1 MTVRLSSRMPR
12 RVVALALAVLALP
25 AFAAPWTPY
34 RAEYEVLRNGKP
46 MGRGGVTLIDHG
58 GDRWELRSVT
68 RGTEGL
74 AGLAGAEIL
83 ERSTLRVD
91 GDAFETVEYQLR
103 QEMAWKRRERSV
115 SVDVA
120 AGRITSRDRRG
131 EHAFTYQAGVLDRQ
145 SIVLA
150 LARDLAAGKRGDLT
164 YLMVDR
170 DEFGPE
176 RYRVGATE
184 TVRVPAG
191 SLEAV
196 RVERLRAGAE
206 ARTTVSWLGP
216 AQGYVPVR
224 VLQTEPDG
232 DSFEMRLI
240 SLQR

>member
-1 MTVRLSSRMPR
+1 MTGCFPSNLRAYVAAIALVASS
-12 RVVALALAVLALP
+12 LP
-25 AFAAPWTPY
+25 ALAAPWSQY

-46 MGRGGVTLIDHG
+46 MGRGEVTLADSG
-58 GDRWELRSVT
+58 NGRWELRSIT

-74 AGLAGAEIL
+74 AGLSGAEIS

-91 GDAFETVEYQLR
+91 GDAIETIDYQQR
-103 QEMAWKRRERSV
+103 QDMAWKTRERSV
-115 SVDVA
+115 SVDAA

-131 EHAFTYQAGVLDRQ
+131 EHAFAYQPGVLDRQ
-145 SIVLA
+145 AVVLG
-150 LARDLAAGKRGDLT
+150 LARDLAAGKTGELT
-164 YLMVDR
+164 YVMVDR

-184 TVRVPAG
+184 TVNVPAG
-191 SLEAV
+191 ALDAV
-196 RVERLRAGAE
+196 RVERLRSGSKG
-206 ARTTVSWLGP
+206 RTTLSWLDP

-240 SLQR
+240 SLKR